1 MPLLPEGRD
10 IIRASLE
17 MLDRGERPLVITIGH
32 LTEEQHLAINAWRQ
46 KHGLPGLESPE
57 IVMLGRHLHKSRIL
71 VDGYLIDDVLDQIE
85 SGLSVDSQVIITNK
99 MTALRIPT
107 SRPDRYG
114 NWVRD
119 EAVLELTAR
128 RPKAE
133 LFSVIPKGDT
143 NSPRKQQK
151 INQEQNPEA

>member
-1 MPLLPEGRD
+1 MPLLPDGRD

-17 MLDRGERPLVITIGH
+17 MLDRGERPLVVTIGY
-32 LTEEQHLAINAWRQ
+32 LTIEQHLAINAGRQ
-46 KHGLPGLESPE
+46 KHGLPCLESRE
-57 IVMLGRHLHKSRIL
+57 IVMLGRHLHESRIL

-85 SGLSVDSQVIITNK
+85 SGLSVDAKVIITNK
-99 MTALRIPT
+99 MTALKMQTP
-107 SRPDRYG
+107 RPDRYG
-114 NWVRD
+114 NCVRD

-143 NSPRKQQK
+143 NSPRNQQK
-151 INQEQNPEA
+151 PDEPQTPEA

>member
-17 MLDRGERPLVITIGH
+17 MFDRGERPLVITIGH
-32 LTEEQHLAINAWRQ
+32 LTEEQHLAINAGRQ
-46 KHGLPGLESPE
+46 QHGLPSLESRE
-57 IVMLGRHLHKSRIL
+57 IVMLGKHLHKRRIID
-71 VDGYLIDDVLDQIE
+71 DGYLIDDVLDQIE
-85 SGLSVDSQVIITNK
+85 HGLSPTSRVIMNPK
-99 MTALRIPT
+99 MTGLKNPT
-107 SRPDRYG
+107 PRPDRYG
-114 NWVRD
+114 NFVRD
-119 EAVLELTAR
+119 QAVLELTAR

-151 INQEQNPEA
+151 ADQEQNPGA